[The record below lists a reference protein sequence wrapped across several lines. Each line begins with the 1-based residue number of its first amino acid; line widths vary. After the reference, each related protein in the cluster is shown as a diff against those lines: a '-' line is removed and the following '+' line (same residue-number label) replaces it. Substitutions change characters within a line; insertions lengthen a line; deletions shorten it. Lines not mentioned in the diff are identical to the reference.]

1 MATYICKVSNKDDLI
16 YDKELQADSVA
27 DCVDQLMGSGE
38 VLISAK
44 KQSGLNMDVGE
55 LFGMGAKVTPKELIF
70 FTKQMR
76 IMIESGIPILQALEA
91 MSRTSESRGLK
102 KVMTELMA
110 DIREGVDLYTAFG
123 KHPKVFNGLYLS
135 MLKAGE
141 AAGILP
147 HVLGELETIINK
159 DFETRKAVKKAM
171 RYPTFVMIVL
181 IIAMVNVIV
190 FVVPN
195 MVNNLAQ
202 MGGELPVPTKIMIGL
217 SDALRIYGLYIL
229 LVIGSLVGSVV
240 YYFRTEKGSYVR
252 DRIKISFPVFKKLV
266 RTSALARF
274 TRTLSV
280 LLNAGVTLNDAL
292 IISRDVMDN
301 KIFTDKV
308 DDVENQLR
316 DGIPLNVALQGG
328 NLFPKDM
335 QGMVAIGE
343 DTGELSKML
352 DSVALFYDVELDERV
367 EGLSAAIEPLITVV
381 IGVFVAFFVAS
392 VFLPIFSTYSA
403 VG

>member
-1 MATYICKVSNKDDLI
+1 MPTYICKVSGKNDLI
-16 YDKELQADSVA
+16 YDKEMDAESMADV
-27 DCVDQLMGSGE
+27 VDQLMGSGE
-38 VLISAK
+38 ILISAK

-55 LFGMGAKVTPKELIF
+55 LLGIGGGVTPKELIF
-70 FTKQMR
+70 FTKQIR
-76 IMIESGIPILQALEA
+76 IMLESGIPILQALEA
-91 MSRTSESRGLK
+91 MSKSSESKGLK
-102 KVMTELMA
+102 KIMTELMS

-123 KHPKVFNGLYLS
+123 KHPKVFTGLYLS

-159 DFETRKAVKKAM
+159 DFETRKAVKKAL

-181 IIAMVNVIV
+181 ILAMVNVIV

-195 MVNNLAQ
+195 MVGNLAQ
-202 MGGELPVPTKIMIGL
+202 MGGELPMPTKIMIAL
-217 SDALRIYGLYIL
+217 SDSLREYGIFILIGIVALF
-229 LVIGSLVGSVV
+229 SSVT
-240 YYFRTEKGSYVR
+240 YYFKTEKGSYVK
-252 DRIKISFPVFKKLV
+252 DRIKINFPVFKKLV

-301 KIFTDKV
+301 KIYTDKV
-308 DDVENQLR
+308 DEVENQLR
-316 DGIPLNVALQGG
+316 DGIPLNVAIQGG

-343 DTGELSKML
+343 DTGELAKML
-352 DSVALFYDVELDERV
+352 DSVAMFYDVELDERV
-367 EGLSAAIEPLITVV
+367 DGLSAAVEPLITVV

>member
-1 MATYICKVSNKDDLI
+1 MATYICKVSNKDDMI
-16 YDKELQADSVA
+16 YDKELIADSMA
-27 DCVDQLMGSGE
+27 EIVDQLTGTGE
-38 VLISAK
+38 ILISAK
-44 KQSGLNMDVGE
+44 KQSGLNLDVGE
-55 LFGMGAKVTPKELIF
+55 LLGFGSKVTPKELIF

-91 MSRTSESRGLK
+91 MSRTAESKGLK
-102 KVMTELMA
+102 KVMSELMS

-123 KHPKVFNGLYLS
+123 KHPKVFSGLYLS

-147 HVLGELETIINK
+147 HVLGELEKIINK

-195 MVNNLAQ
+195 MVANLSQ
-202 MGGELPVPTKIMIGL
+202 MGGELPLPTKLMIGL
-217 SDALRIYGLYIL
+217 SNGLREWGLFVL
-229 LVIGSLVGSVV
+229 IGIAAIISAVV
-240 YYFRTEKGSYVR
+240 YYFRTEKGSYIK
-252 DRIKISFPVFKKLV
+252 DRIKINLPVFKKLI

-280 LLNAGVTLNDAL
+280 LLNAGVTLNDSL

-301 KIFTDKV
+301 KIFSDKV

-343 DTGELSKML
+343 DTGELPKML
-352 DSVALFYDVELDERV
+352 DSVALFYDVELDERID
-367 EGLSAAIEPLITVV
+367 GLSAAVEPLITIV